1 MARRWKC
8 TNPECEM
15 NKQGLIR
22 FIDQPAHARVTC
34 EKCGSLMNTVSGDDQ
49 VVFVGDYPDTLLSAG
64 ALQSATPQKGFWTAI
79 SGQRV
84 TSTITDPDIL
94 KYPRLEDICR
104 DPQRLRPD
112 LYSYLQTSD
121 LFLVRKGDHPVT
133 VVVARCASHHLKTP
147 LTPSLPVGIHIEI
160 HQVEKWELFAIYP
173 LVWDN
178 SREPWFAEH
187 TECPYDLIGANE
199 EELSNPIVHGYSW
212 RKLFYLLS
220 QIETELLFLD
230 ESNRL
235 VCTRTAN
242 LRTGQAR
249 TFESYLRRLEVSS
262 GKQISKPDLFKLHSL
277 HNRTVDIREVQG
289 RFPSI

>member
-1 MARRWKC
+1 MRRWKC
-8 TNPECEM
+8 TNPDCEM

-22 FIDQPAHARVTC
+22 FTDQPAHARVVC
-34 EKCGSLMNTVSGDDQ
+34 EKCGSLMNTVAGDDQ
-49 VVFVGDYPDTLLSAG
+49 IVFVGDYPPTLLSAG
-64 ALQSATPQKGFWTAI
+64 TLEVARPKVGICAAAFGRKATP
-79 SGQRV
+79 
-84 TSTITDPDIL
+84 TITDPDIAQ
-94 KYPRLEDICR
+94 YPSLEDAR
-104 DPQRLRPD
+104 HDPQILRPD

-121 LFLVRKGDHPVT
+121 LFLVRKGEHPAT
-133 VVVARCASHHLKTP
+133 AVVARCPSHHLKTP

-178 SREPWFAEH
+178 PREPWFAEH
-187 TECPYDLIGANE
+187 TECPYDLVGANE

-235 VCTRTAN
+235 VCMRTAN
-242 LRTGQAR
+242 FRTGQAR
-249 TFESYLRRLEVSS
+249 AFEGLLRRLEGSS

-277 HNRTVDIREVQG
+277 HNRAVDIREVQR
-289 RFPSI
+289 RFPSM